1 MSYEIVETDVFK
13 KTLKAALKK
22 HSKSV
27 TDIEKKIETIG
38 AKLPG
43 DSCTLFSPHHMKKV
57 RFELKAY
64 NISKRKGMR
73 LFYLVVE
80 DRQVIIPVFIYKKGQ
95 IKTEQSV
102 TADVKRYIKLITDEL
117 SSR

>member
-1 MSYEIVETDVFK
+1 MSYKIVETNVFK

-22 HSKSV
+22 HSKSK
-27 TDIEKKIETIG
+27 TDIEKKIGTIG

-43 DSCTLFSPHHMKKV
+43 DLCTLFSPHHMKKV

-64 NISKRKGMR
+64 NRKGMR

-117 SSR
+117 SAR